1 MKSQPPTRVCVVC
14 DASLNG
20 RRADAKHCSPTC
32 RAEAA
37 RIRAILD
44 GTGRCRYRSL
54 KQRREAAQK
63 RTQRGKEGAEDQSE
77 AAT

>member
-1 MKSQPPTRVCVVC
+1 MRSRPATRVCIVC

-20 RRADAKHCSPTC
+20 RRADAKHCSPAC

-44 GTGRCRYRSL
+44 GKPSCRYRSL
-54 KQRREAAQK
+54 AQRREAAQK
-63 RTQRGKEGAEDQSE
+63 RTQRARQRAEDKP
-77 AAT
+77 